1 MDQRMWTAD
10 RGAAGRRGHMS
21 LLSMVFGRR
30 PLRGSDLHPLQM
42 IMLFVAPDPSMR
54 PVLS

>member
-1 MDQRMWTAD
+1 MWTAD